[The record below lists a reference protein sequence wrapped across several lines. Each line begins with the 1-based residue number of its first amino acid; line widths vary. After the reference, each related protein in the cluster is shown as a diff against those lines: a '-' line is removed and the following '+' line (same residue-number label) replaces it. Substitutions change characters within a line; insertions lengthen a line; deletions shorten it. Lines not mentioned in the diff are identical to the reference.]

1 MSSIFA
7 GRRRRTGLGLLAFVS
22 TLLAVAH
29 VAGDGERSE
38 PKPLRE
44 ATSVRAGDAARAD
57 ADGPDTRATV
67 AVPVDPPIVGDLGDA
82 SLRAWIEQR
91 ATAVEDKRAAPLRK
105 AAPADPPSTRRIEFE
120 TPEVHIVN
128 PTSRWVF
135 IPNPDKMGPRPQDDN
150 P

>member
-1 MSSIFA
+1 MSSMFA
-7 GRRRRTGLGLLAFVS
+7 GRGRRAGLGLLAFVS
-22 TLLAVAH
+22 TLLAVVH

-38 PKPLRE
+38 PQPLRQ
-44 ATSVRAGDAARAD
+44 ADSIRAGDAARTEE
-57 ADGPDTRATV
+57 DGPDTRATV
-67 AVPVDPPIVGDLGDA
+67 AVPLDPPIVGDLGDA
-82 SLRAWIEQR
+82 SLRTWIEQR
-91 ATAVEDKRAAPLRK
+91 VKSVESKPAAPLRK
-105 AAPADPPSTRRIEFE
+105 ATTANPPSTRRIELE